1 MTKRSFIEEA
11 RRAQI
16 ITAAIE
22 TLAEVGYVKASMAQI
37 ANRAG
42 ISTSLIL
49 YHFKDKE
56 ELIMQTLADLSS
68 VWMEYV
74 QTRVEAGTSARAKL
88 HLYIESN
95 LAYMGT
101 RPSQFTALMEI
112 VFNVRDA
119 ENKLIY
125 LTSED
130 DPSLAQLE
138 SLLVEGQRSGEFRQ
152 FNVHNMAI
160 AIRGAIDGFLG
171 QVNKSSVQLKT
182 FTSET
187 IELFDR
193 ATINTSHGA

>member
-1 MTKRSFIEEA
+1 MTKRSFIEET

-37 ANRAG
+37 AKRAG
-42 ISTSLIL
+42 ISTSLIP

-56 ELIMQTLADLSS
+56 ELIIQTLSDLSTA
-68 VWMEYV
+68 WMEYV
-74 QTRVEAGTSARAKL
+74 QVRVEAGTSARTKL

-101 RPSQFTALMEI
+101 RPSHFTALMEI

-119 ENKLIY
+119 EDKLIY
-125 LTSED
+125 LTSGD
-130 DPSLAQLE
+130 DPSLVHLE
-138 SLLVEGQRSGEFRQ
+138 KLLTEGQHSGEFRQ
-152 FNVHNMAI
+152 FDVHHMAI

-171 QVNKSSVQLKT
+171 QVNKSSAHLEI

-193 ATINTSHGA
+193 ATTNTPQGA